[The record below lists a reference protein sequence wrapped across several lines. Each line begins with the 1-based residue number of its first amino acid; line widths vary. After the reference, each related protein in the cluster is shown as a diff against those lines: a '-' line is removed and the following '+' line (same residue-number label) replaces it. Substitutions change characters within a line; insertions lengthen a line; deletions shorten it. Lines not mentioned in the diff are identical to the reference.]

1 MARRD
6 VKYLNGLAIVSI
18 VFIAITIIPIGI
30 LAGFVFSNGGIMTQ
44 EYSVDPYSYNIFQI
58 ENDGQILFAYMKHG
72 DSNDYDIY
80 VLSLNSYYFWDKEN
94 ASTIDEFEYHSD
106 SFRSFKF
113 IEADYS
119 GDYFI
124 VAFNN
129 ANGTLEIQLF
139 VLTTHKAIM
148 ITVGVLGIIL
158 AFFTAIMVLLTFG
171 YFIKYLIIWPIT
183 GSGRTYD
190 YRSNGYDRRVR
201 DKRERTRDKYYRY
214 SPPSE
219 KTVSEKEVDVPG
231 APAASVAPI
240 APAAT
245 SKPRSSVRTR
255 HRYESKPLLPAIEN
269 ISPNYVS
276 ASGRKEYSTKRP
288 RFLKWVEETWDQ
300 TYLAE
305 RVLSVIALF
314 FFILGLTQTSWFCIA
329 AMPLTLVGISII
341 VFFANRNRRDKV
353 IRMVKGNKA
362 IYLRDIARLIN
373 TSTEFVRSDA
383 WKIINLG
390 LAPYAFDV
398 ERGILFDYTQ
408 VDPSKIKKSKPVVKR
423 EPIQEDKPEEKPIT
437 TEQKEKAPS
446 KKDFDAVV
454 GPSEEIL
461 CPFCD
466 AKNPADSSF
475 CIKCGASMKPAK

>member
-1 MARRD
+1 MVTKMARRD
-6 VKYLNGLAIVSI
+6 IKYLNGLAIVSI
-18 VFIAITIIPIGI
+18 VFIALTIIPIGVF
-30 LAGFVFSNGGIMTQ
+30 AGIIFSNGGFMTQ
-44 EYSVDPYSYNIFQI
+44 EYSVEPYSYSLFQI
-58 ENDGQILFAYMKHG
+58 DNDGQILFAYEKHG
-72 DSNDYDIY
+72 DSSDYDIY
-80 VLSLNSYYFWDKEN
+80 ILSFDSYYFWDKEN
-94 ASTIDEFEYHSD
+94 VSTIDDFEYHFD
-106 SFRSFKF
+106 SFQAYKF
-113 IEADYS
+113 MDEAYS
-119 GDYFI
+119 SSYY
-124 VAFNN
+124 VVVFNN
-129 ANGTLEIQLF
+129 ANGTLDIQMYAF
-139 VLTTHKAIM
+139 TTHKAIM
-148 ITVGVLGIIL
+148 ITVGTLGIIL
-158 AFFTAIMVLLTFG
+158 AFFTAIMVLLTLA

-183 GSGRTYD
+183 GSGKPYD
-190 YRSNGYDRRVR
+190 YRSNGYDRRDR
-201 DKRERTRDKYYRY
+201 DKRVRTKDRYYKY
-214 SPPSE
+214 SPPSDE
-219 KTVSEKEVDVPG
+219 KTVSKKEGSVTGAPV
-231 APAASVAPI
+231 APAAPSR
-240 APAAT
+240 
-245 SKPRSSVRTR
+245 PRPPVRPR

-276 ASGRKEYSTKRP
+276 ASGRKEYSTRRP
-288 RFLKWVEETWDQ
+288 RFLKWVEKTWDQ

-314 FFILGLTQTSWFCIA
+314 FFILGFVVMNWFLIA
-329 AMPLTLVGISII
+329 ALPLTLVGISII
-341 VFFANRNRRDKV
+341 VFFASRNRRDKV

-408 VDPSKIKKSKPVVKR
+408 VDPSKIKKSKPVER
-423 EPIQEDKPEEKPIT
+423 EVTVQEDKPEEKPIT
-437 TEQKEKAPS
+437 TVEKEKAPS
-446 KKDFDAVV
+446 KKDFNAVI

>member
-18 VFIAITIIPIGI
+18 VFIAITVIPIGI
-30 LAGFVFSNGGIMTQ
+30 FAGIVFSNGGIMTQ
-44 EYSVDPYSYNIFQI
+44 EYSVDPYSYNVFQI
-58 ENDGQILFAYMKHG
+58 DNDGQILFAYMKHG
-72 DSNDYDIY
+72 DSYDYDIY
-80 VLSLNSYYFWDKEN
+80 VLSYNSYMFWDKEN
-94 ASTIDEFEYHSD
+94 VSTIDEFAYHFD
-106 SFRSFKF
+106 SFRAFKF
-113 IEADYS
+113 IEGDS
-119 GDYFI
+119 VGDYYVI
-124 VAFNN
+124 VFNN
-129 ANGTLEIQLF
+129 ASGTMEIQMF

-148 ITVGVLGIIL
+148 ITVGILGIIC
-158 AFFTAIMVLLTFG
+158 AFFTAIMVLLTLG

-190 YRSNGYDRRVR
+190 YRSNGYDRRDR
-201 DKRERTRDKYYRY
+201 DRRTRDKYYRY

-219 KTVSEKEVDVPG
+219 KTALKKEVVAPG
-231 APAASVAPI
+231 AAPAAPSRPSP
-240 APAAT
+240 PA
-245 SKPRSSVRTR
+245 RTR

-269 ISPNYVS
+269 ISPNYVK
-276 ASGRKEYSTKRP
+276 ASGSKEYPKKKH
-288 RFLKWVEETWDQ
+288 RFINRVEETWDQ

-314 FFILGLTQTSWFCIA
+314 FFILGLVVTNWFLIA
-329 AMPLTLVGISII
+329 VVPLTLVGITII

-362 IYLRDIARLIN
+362 IYLRDLAKLLN
-373 TSTEFVRSDA
+373 TSTEFVRSDT

-398 ERGILFDYTQ
+398 ERGIIFDYTQ
-408 VDPSKIKKSKPVVKR
+408 VDPSKIKKSKPVEKR
-423 EPIQEDKPEEKPIT
+423 EPVQEDKPEEVPT
-437 TEQKEKAPS
+437 TTVQKEKAPS
-446 KKDFDAVV
+446 KKDFDVV
-454 GPSEEIL
+454 KGPSEEIL

>member
-1 MARRD
+1 
-6 VKYLNGLAIVSI
+6 
-18 VFIAITIIPIGI
+18 
-30 LAGFVFSNGGIMTQ
+30 MTQ
-44 EYSVDPYSYNIFQI
+44 EYSVEPYSYSLFQI
-58 ENDGQILFAYMKHG
+58 DNDGQILFAYEKSG
-72 DSNDYDIY
+72 DSYDYDIY
-80 VLSLNSYYFWDKEN
+80 VLSADDYYFWDKEN
-94 ASTIDEFEYHSD
+94 VSTIDDFEYHFD
-106 SFRSFKF
+106 SFHAYTFMD
-113 IEADYS
+113 EAHSSTY
-119 GDYFI
+119 YA
-124 VAFNN
+124 VVFNN

-158 AFFTAIMVLLTFG
+158 AFFTAIMVLLTLA

-190 YRSNGYDRRVR
+190 YRSNGYDRRDR

-219 KTVSEKEVDVPG
+219 KTVSKKEEAVIVTPA
-231 APAASVAPI
+231 APATPSRPHL
-240 APAAT
+240 P
-245 SKPRSSVRTR
+245 VRTR
-255 HRYESKPLLPAIEN
+255 HRYESKPLLPALEN

-288 RFLKWVEETWDQ
+288 RFMKWVEETWDQ
-300 TYLAE
+300 TYIAE

-314 FFILGLTQTSWFCIA
+314 FFILGLVVTSWFLIA
-329 AMPLTLVGISII
+329 AMPLTLVGILII